1 MRSLPLQRLPRRPVV
16 ARRMGM
22 GMVMMVVTVMVVAVA
37 VMMIVVHVQKLTG
50 LSMMD
55 LCLPRLPCATIE
67 PSASTTTRT
76 PNRAVMSEVS

>member
-22 GMVMMVVTVMVVAVA
+22 GMVMMVVTVVAVA